1 MLADTQ
7 KKVQDKAVNETLCEM
22 QYEALV
28 EMLASTL
35 VKTMAKTLLYT
46 LADPL
51 PKLQAKKIG
60 ETLTYKVV
68 EVKN

>member
-1 MLADTQ
+1 MLAHTQ
-7 KKVQDKAVNETLCEM
+7 KKVQDKALNETLCDM

-28 EMLASTL
+28 DKPASTL
-35 VKTMAKTLLYT
+35 AKTMAKTLLDT

-60 ETLTYKVV
+60 ETLIDTVI
-68 EVKN
+68 EVKA